1 MHMIGIY
8 RWLTV
13 DGYVKRLADV
23 ITDKVGHIASPW
35 TLVIAGHIDYG
46 ESGASIT
53 KLDIVTGCDLRAAFQ
68 PMVGGG
74 GARGGGAGQTDR
86 AVELHYIWGTGFNY
100 NIGDSICGLK
110 Q

>member
-1 MHMIGIY
+1 M
-8 RWLTV
+8 
-13 DGYVKRLADV
+13 
-23 ITDKVGHIASPW
+23 TDRVGHIACPG

-74 GARGGGAGQTDR
+74 GARGGAGQTDR

-100 NIGDSICGLK
+100 NIGDLLCGLK